1 MPDFGFIIETI
12 FTSGLPVCLIAI
24 GIFLTFRLLDFA
36 DMTAEGSFLISAAIT
51 VVGLNNGIN
60 PFLVVLLAML
70 GGACCG
76 ALTGVLNRYL
86 KVPKLLSGIITM
98 TACGGIVYFIFGYDS
113 IAGAFRG
120 SAQLNN
126 KADTIYKI
134 FYNLNTG
141 IPNPVIEI
149 LVMLFFVVLIMFAI
163 YFFFGTEYGMAI
175 RSTGM
180 NEKMAKAQGINTTI
194 CTIACIALSNALIA
208 LGGCLI
214 FQEGGQVRIGV
225 ESGRLVVGLA
235 AVLIGEAI
243 FGKRSFKNWL
253 ISVALGAIVYY
264 AIITLVLNVGSD
276 EYKNAM
282 DSIKK
287 LIYALL
293 ITLAL
298 CLPMIKQ
305 SISNAIEKHKKK
317 KNIESEVKA

>member
-1 MPDFGFIIETI
+1 MDIVFIIETI

-51 VVGLNNGIN
+51 VVGLNNGID
-60 PFLVVLLAML
+60 PLVVVILAML
-70 GGACCG
+70 GGALCG
-76 ALTGVLNRYL
+76 ALTGVLNRFL

-98 TACGGIVYFIFGYDS
+98 TACGGFVYFIFGYNS
-113 IAGAFRG
+113 ITQMFET
-120 SAQLNN
+120 SASLSI
-126 KADTIYKI
+126 KANTIYKV

-149 LVMLFFVVLIMFAI
+149 LVMLFFTLIAMVGI

-180 NEKMAKAQGINTTI
+180 NERMAKAQGINATI
-194 CTIACIALSNALIA
+194 CTIVCIAISNALIA
-208 LGGCLI
+208 LGACLI
-214 FQEGGQVRIGV
+214 FQEGGQVKLGV

-264 AIITLVLNVGSD
+264 TIITLVLNVGD
-276 EYKNAM
+276 ETYKNAM
-282 DSIKK
+282 DSLKK

-298 CLPMIKQ
+298 CLPMIK
-305 SISNAIEKHKKK
+305 NGVKTLFEKHKRKK
-317 KNIESEVKA
+317 IVESEVKA

>member
-1 MPDFGFIIETI
+1 MDIVFIIETI
-12 FTSGLPVCLIAI
+12 FTSGLPVCLIAV

-51 VVGLNNGIN
+51 VVGLNSGLN
-60 PFLVVLLAML
+60 PLLVVLLAML
-70 GGACCG
+70 GGAACG
-76 ALTGVLNRYL
+76 ALTGVLNRFL
-86 KVPKLLSGIITM
+86 SVPKLLSGIITM
-98 TACGGIVYFIFGYDS
+98 TACGGLVYFIMGYND
-113 IAGAFRG
+113 ITQAFNG
-120 SAQLNN
+120 SVSLNL
-126 KADTIYKI
+126 KANTIYKV

-149 LVMLFFVVLIMFAI
+149 LVMLFFVAI
-163 YFFFGTEYGMAI
+163 AMVGVYFFFGTEYGMAI

-180 NEKMAKAQGINTTI
+180 NERMAKAQGINATI
-194 CTIACIALSNALIA
+194 CTIVCIALSNALIA
-208 LGGCLI
+208 LGACLI
-214 FQEGGQVRIGV
+214 FQEGGQVKLGI

-264 AIITLVLNVGSD
+264 TIITLVLNVGSD
-276 EYKNAM
+276 AYKNAM
-282 DSIKK
+282 DSLKK

-298 CLPMIKQ
+298 CLPRIKNGIK
-305 SISNAIEKHKKK
+305 SLFEKHKKK
-317 KNIESEVKA
+317 KSLESEVKA

>member
-1 MPDFGFIIETI
+1 MDFLFITETI
-12 FTSGLPVCLIAI
+12 FTSGLPVCLIAL

-36 DMTAEGSFLISAAIT
+36 DMTAEGSFLIAAAIT
-51 VVGLNNGIN
+51 VVGLNNGLN
-60 PFLVVLLAML
+60 PLLVIILAML
-70 GGACCG
+70 GGAACG
-76 ALTGVLNRYL
+76 ALTGVLNRFL

-98 TACGGIVYFIFGYDS
+98 TACGGIVYFIMGYDS
-113 IAGAFRG
+113 ITETFRG
-120 SAQLNN
+120 SVQLNPR
-126 KADTIYKI
+126 ADTIYKF

-149 LVMLFFVVLIMFAI
+149 LVMLFFVVAVMFAI

-180 NEKMAKAQGINTTI
+180 NEKMARAQGINATI
-194 CTIACIALSNALIA
+194 CTIVCIAISNALIA
-208 LGGCLI
+208 LGACLI
-214 FQEGGQVRIGV
+214 FQEGGQVRLGI

-264 AIITLVLNVGSD
+264 AIITLVLNVGS
-276 EYKNAM
+276 EAYRNAM
-282 DSIKK
+282 DSLKK

-298 CLPMIKQ
+298 CLPMIKNGIL
-305 SISNAIEKHKKK
+305 SLIEKHKKK
-317 KNIESEVKA
+317 KTSESEVKA

>member
-1 MPDFGFIIETI
+1 MDIVFIIETI
-12 FTSGLPVCLIAI
+12 FTSGLPVCLIAV

-51 VVGLNNGIN
+51 VVGLNSGLN
-60 PFLVVLLAML
+60 PLLVVLLAML
-70 GGACCG
+70 GGAACG
-76 ALTGVLNRYL
+76 ALTGVLNRFL

-98 TACGGIVYFIFGYDS
+98 TACGGLVYFIMGYND
-113 IAGAFRG
+113 ITQAFNG
-120 SAQLNN
+120 SVSLNL
-126 KADTIYKI
+126 KANTIYKV

-149 LVMLFFVVLIMFAI
+149 LVMLFFVAI
-163 YFFFGTEYGMAI
+163 AMVGVYFFFGTEYGMAI

-180 NEKMAKAQGINTTI
+180 NERMAKAQGINATI
-194 CTIACIALSNALIA
+194 CTIVCIALSNALIA
-208 LGGCLI
+208 LGACLI
-214 FQEGGQVRIGV
+214 FQEGGQVKLGI

-264 AIITLVLNVGSD
+264 TIITLVLNVGSD
-276 EYKNAM
+276 AYKNAM
-282 DSIKK
+282 DSLKK

-298 CLPMIKQ
+298 CLPMIKNGIK
-305 SISNAIEKHKKK
+305 SLFEKHKKK
-317 KNIESEVKA
+317 KSLESEAKA